1 MATMTGARF
10 LAETLH
16 GYGVTHFFFMPV
28 VIPEAMP
35 EMERMGISRIMTHG
49 EKAAAYMADG
59 YARVRRGIGVCG
71 AQSVGALNLAAGLQD
86 AYLGCSPVVALTGRL
101 PQIRQDRNA
110 YQEVEHTGPFAAVTK
125 YSMAVTAVDH
135 FPRFLRQAI
144 REATTAT
151 PRPTNLE
158 LWGIFGGEVMS
169 GEADLEIVVEE
180 PFTQIPP
187 FRPAPELAPVLDAIK
202 LLVEASRPI
211 VVAGGGVTGSGAGQ
225 ELVELSDRL
234 QLPVITSLNAKETFP
249 FDHPLAVGVSGQYSR
264 ACANRALAEA
274 DLVFFVGSHTG
285 GQVTNDWR
293 VPRAGTRVVQLDID
307 PAELGRSFP
316 ISVGMQ
322 CDARAGLRKML
333 AHCSGVESSE
343 LSRSRAGWIA
353 RVHQLVREWRD
364 EVAPLAELRSAPHAA
379 GTAVQGADPAAS
391 GRRHPRVRHRALGH
405 LDRHH
410 GGPDVAESIL
420 HPLCRIP
427 GMGHSGGH
435 RRQVRRRRPAR
446 RLLHRRR
453 RCLVPH
459 DGVGHGAPLWNPHG
473 DADQQQRLTEP
484 GEGSQRKDLWRAP
497 AGIRSALEAHRRRLC
512 KDRRVDGLLRNPGQ
526 QAERVGRRPGAG
538 VGFEP
543 TRRDRREDPH
553 RGHRTEGLGRRLS
566 ASPPG

>member
-35 EMERMGISRIMTHG
+35 EMERMGIARVMTHG

-59 YARVRRGIGVCG
+59 YARVRQGIGVCG

-86 AYLGCSPVVALTGRL
+86 AYLACSPVLALTGRL

-110 YQEVEHTGPFAAVTK
+110 YQEVDHTAPFTAVTK
-125 YSMAVTAVDH
+125 YSKAVTAVDH

-180 PFTQIPP
+180 PFTRIPP
-187 FRPAPELAPVLDAIK
+187 FRPEPELPPVLDAIK
-202 LLVEASRPI
+202 LLVEAGRPI
-211 VVAGGGVTGSGAGQ
+211 VVAGGGVTASGARR

-264 ACANRALAEA
+264 TCANRALAEA

-293 VPRAGTRVVQLDID
+293 IPRPGTRVVQLDID

-316 ISVGMQ
+316 ISAGMQ

-333 AHCSGVESSE
+333 VHCKGIDSSD
-343 LSRSRAGWIA
+343 LSRSRAGWIS

-364 EVAPLAELRSAPHAA
+364 EVAPMADSDLLPMRPERLCKELTRLLPDDAILVSDTGHSGIWT
-379 GTAVQGADPAAS
+379 GTLVDLTS
-391 GRRHPRVRHRALGH
+391 
-405 LDRHH
+405 
-410 GGPDVAESIL
+410 PDQSL
-420 HPLCRIP
+420 HPLRRFV

-446 RLLHRRR
+446 HLLHRRR
-453 RCLVPH
+453 RRLVPH
-459 DGVGHGAPLWNPHG
+459 DGVGHGAPLRHPNG
-473 DADQQQRLTEP
+473 DADQQQRLPEP
-484 GEGSQRKDLWRAP
+484 GEGSQRKDLRRTP
-497 AGIRSALEAHRRRLC
+497 ARFGPALEAHRRRLR
-512 KDRRVDGLLRNPGQ
+512 KNRRVDGLLRDPGQ
-526 QAERVGRRPGAG
+526 QAERAGRRPGAG
-538 VGFEP
+538 AGFRP
-543 TRRDRREDPH
+543 SRRDRRQDPH
-553 RGHRTEGLGRRLS
+553 RGHRSEGLGR
-566 ASPPG
+566 

>member
-28 VIPEAMP
+28 VIPDAMP

-86 AYLGCSPVVALTGRL
+86 AYLACSPVVALTGRL
-101 PQIRQDRNA
+101 PQVRQDRNA
-110 YQEVEHTGPFAAVTK
+110 YQEVSHAGPFAAVTK

-144 REATTAT
+144 REAVTAT
-151 PRPTNLE
+151 PRPTHLD
-158 LWGIFGGEVMS
+158 LWGIFGGEVMT

-187 FRPAPELAPVLDAIK
+187 FRPEPELAPVLGAIE
-202 LLVEASRPI
+202 LLVKARRPI
-211 VVAGGGVTGSGAGQ
+211 VVAGGGVTVSGAGQ

-293 VPRAGTRVVQLDID
+293 IPRPGTQVIQLDID

-322 CDARAGLRKML
+322 GDARAGLRKML

-353 RVHQLVREWRD
+353 RIHQLVREWRD
-364 EVAPLAELRSAPHAA
+364 EVAPI
-379 GTAVQGADPAAS
+379 ADSDLLP
-391 GRRHPRVRHRALGH
+391 
-405 LDRHH
+405 
-410 GGPDVAESIL
+410 
-420 HPLCRIP
+420 
-427 GMGHSGGH
+427 M
-435 RRQVRRRRPAR
+435 RP
-446 RLLHRRR
+446 
-453 RCLVPH
+453 
-459 DGVGHGAPLWNPHG
+459 
-473 DADQQQRLTEP
+473 E
-484 GEGSQRKDLWRAP
+484 
-497 AGIRSALEAHRRRLC
+497 RLC
-512 KDRRVDGLLRNPGQ
+512 KELTRLLPDDAILVSDTGHAGIWTGTMVDLTSPAQSYIRCAGSLGWGIPAAIGAKCAAGDRPVICFTGDGGVWYHMTELDTALRYGIHTVTLINNNASLNQEKDLNEGIYGGRQPGSDLLWRLTDADFAKIAESMGCFGIQVNKPSELAGALE
-526 QAERVGRRPGAG
+526 QALASDRPAVIDVKTHIEGIA
-538 VGFEP
+538 P
-543 TRRDRREDPH
+543 KAWDRD
-553 RGHRTEGLGRRLS
+553 
-566 ASPPG
+566 